1 MKRQA
6 VFACDIGG
14 SKLMCGLVT
23 RDGQIIDK
31 MKTPLAPDITIDAL
45 EQQDFAATI
54 ADLEVLDDTYHA
66 ALPSFD
72 ELMYLY
78 GDPHNTRLFSRRDI
92 TQTLQRRCIRDR
104 QLNLYDIH
112 DERQSFIRRH

>member
-45 EQQDFAATI
+45 EQYILSF
-54 ADLEVLDDTYHA
+54 YHT
-66 ALPSFD
+66 LIKIIP
-72 ELMYLY
+72 M
-78 GDPHNTRLFSRRDI
+78 SRR
-92 TQTLQRRCIRDR
+92 CPAA
-104 QLNLYDIH
+104 
-112 DERQSFIRRH
+112 